1 MTMRMI
7 LPSLTGVSPR
17 SDLRMAFSTAA
28 MPPLSHGWMVRVRLS
43 GTATEAIWLT
53 GVGVP

>member
-1 MTMRMI
+1 MEMRMS

-17 SDLRMAFSTAA
+17 SDFRMAFSTAA
-28 MPPLSHGWMVRVRLS
+28 KPPLSQGWMVMVRLS
-43 GTATEAIWLT
+43 GTATEASWFT